1 MSTDSEDAD
10 FLAFVEANAHNCTH
24 AEMDAAKAA
33 TAHLLR
39 RSRVLRAEYAHM
51 WCRAIVDCEMIDMGR
66 SKKDAAVAFVM
77 DKLAVSKSL
86 VWRALKLTRQ
96 RITD

>member
-1 MSTDSEDAD
+1 
-10 FLAFVEANAHNCTH
+10 
-24 AEMDAAKAA
+24 
-33 TAHLLR
+33 
-39 RSRVLRAEYAHM
+39 M
-51 WCRAIVDCEMIDMGR
+51 WCRAIVDCETIDMGR

-77 DKLAVSKSL
+77 DKLAKVSKSL